1 MQLKTTAPEFDA
13 GTFGAEEALKAMVE
27 YQVESLRF
35 VGRRTAGKLEY
46 LRSLCHYI
54 EWQDMAEVQRS
65 WFKEWLAATGFAL
78 ASDFLPLPCSCTARH
93 TEGGQSRQC
102 LIPDRPSWQGR
113 LGSLAR
119 RRVRPIVFHRQ
130 NRSPLTRVTS
140 PNRDRRT
147 GKLARRRNA
156 LMVHSTFGGQG
167 VAITPIAP
175 PRRMASLGA
184 LLRCRGGRST
194 QSIDLTAV
202 FDLVAVRYDG
212 GRRRRFSWRKCHKDT
227 ENVGAFSVSNLPSKR
242 NPYKQ
247 DRTLSSGG
255 FCHDGS

>member
-1 MQLKTTAPEFDA
+1 
-13 GTFGAEEALKAMVE
+13 
-27 YQVESLRF
+27 
-35 VGRRTAGKLEY
+35 
-46 LRSLCHYI
+46 
-54 EWQDMAEVQRS
+54 MAEVQRS
-65 WFKEWLAATGFAL
+65 WFKEWLADSGKEMVRLAATGFAL
-78 ASDFLPLPCSCTARH
+78 ASGDFNFPCHAHVAPDTRQ
-93 TEGGQSRQC
+93 GGQSRQC
-102 LIPDRPSWQGR
+102 LIPDRPSWQGG

-212 GRRRRFSWRKCHKDT
+212 GRRRRFSWRKCHKNT